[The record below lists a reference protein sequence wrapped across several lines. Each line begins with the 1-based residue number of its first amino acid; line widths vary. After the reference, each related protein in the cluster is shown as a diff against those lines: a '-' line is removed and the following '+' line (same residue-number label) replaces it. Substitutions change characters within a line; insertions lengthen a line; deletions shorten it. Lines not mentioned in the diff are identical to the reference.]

1 MKLLYTGASQ
11 ANEEQKD
18 PSKSLGGY
26 VSLSPVPNGVLQS
39 IFPAA
44 SLLSTQQKKKEVR
57 LIALH
62 NESTIIASNLT
73 LTFKLDEDAVC
84 DYKLAIVAP
93 NLDTCNDPL
102 FERIDSGNSLPY
114 YAEFNTIVNN
124 EPIELSDL
132 NANSYFGIW
141 LMREYNETATEVKSC
156 STIQEEFDQPEP
168 VEISKEEI
176 LEMKI
181 SWDIEQS
188 QSASQSN
195 SNSNSLSSFV

>member
-26 VSLSPVPNGVLQS
+26 ISSTLVPNGVLQS
-39 IFPAA
+39 IFSAA
-44 SLLSTQQKKKEVR
+44 SLLSIQQKKKEVR

-62 NESTIIASNLT
+62 NESTIIASNLI
-73 LTFKLDEDAVC
+73 LTFKLDEDTIC
-84 DYKLAIVAP
+84 DYKIAIVVP
-93 NLDTCNDPL
+93 SLDNCNNPS

-114 YAEFNTIVNN
+114 YAEFNTINNN
-124 EPIELSDL
+124 EAIELPDL

-141 LMREYNETATEVKSC
+141 LMREYNESATEIKSC
-156 STIQEEFDQPEP
+156 TVIQEEFDSPEST
-168 VEISKEEI
+168 EISKEET

-188 QSASQSN
+188 QSASQST
-195 SNSNSLSSFV
+195 SQSNSLSSFG